1 MAIHERSL
9 VEPERIVRKER
20 LVIDGVDV
28 SGDWNLII
36 LPRVINDYDLDFA
49 KEIINSPDGKTINQC
64 YQCSY
69 CTASCPVHNYW
80 DERYNPRH
88 FIYLARLGLIDE
100 LQKRADVMWRCVSC
114 HKCTH
119 RCPKG
124 VLVEEV
130 LKVILRTMAK
140 KGLIEEYPSKKFDK
154 FFTEQVLEYGRIED
168 GELLFGWIEKQGYK
182 VVKDPILKKPIPFI
196 GETPEWLKELTMKPI
211 KSMNIGFLMLNAKH
225 MLFHPRTKNWNR
237 FKQVLRKVMEEE
249 GALAH

>member
-9 VEPERIVRKER
+9 VEPERILRKDR
-20 LVIDGVDV
+20 LVIDGIDV

-36 LPRVINDYDLDFA
+36 LPRVIEDYDLSLL
-49 KEIINSPDGKTINQC
+49 EEVLQQPEGKTILQC

-88 FIYLARLGLIDE
+88 FIHLARLGLVDE

-130 LKVILRTMAK
+130 LKAILKVLAK
-140 KGLIEEYPSKKFDK
+140 RGLIEEYPSKKFDK
-154 FFTEQVLEYGRIED
+154 FFLEQVYEYGRIED
-168 GELLFGWIEKQGYK
+168 GDLLFGWIEKQGYK
-182 VVKDPILKKPIPFI
+182 VFKDPILKKPIPLF
-196 GETPEWLKELTMKPI
+196 GEIPEWLKTLAVKPI
-211 KSMNIGFLMLNAKH
+211 KNLNIDFLILNAKH
-225 MLFHPRTKNWNR
+225 MLIHPRTKNWSKM
-237 FKQVLRKVMEEE
+237 KQVLKKVFEEE
-249 GALAH
+249 GVTLH

>member
-9 VEPERIVRKER
+9 IDPERVLRKER

-36 LPRVINDYDLDFA
+36 LPRVVQDYDLDFLR
-49 KEIINSPDGKTINQC
+49 EVLEEPEGKTILRC

-88 FIYLARLGLIDE
+88 FIHLARLGLLDE

-130 LKVILRTMAK
+130 VKAILKVMSKR
-140 KGLIEEYPSKKFDK
+140 GLIEEYPSKRFDK
-154 FFTEQVLEYGRIED
+154 FFFETVYEHGRIED
-168 GELLFGWIEKQGYK
+168 GELLFGWMEKQGYR
-182 VVKDPILKKPIPFI
+182 VARDPILKKPIPFMGGI
-196 GETPEWLKELTMKPI
+196 PEWLKELAMKPI
-211 KSMNIGFLMLNAKH
+211 RNMNVSFLLLNAKH
-225 MLFHPRTKNWNR
+225 MLFHPKTKEWNR
-237 FKQVLRKVMEEE
+237 FRQVLRKVLEEE
-249 GALAH
+249 GVSVH